1 MSRLLDSRTPSRRG
15 RSPGMLA
22 LTLLGAMTAMPA
34 SAQQISGNCT
44 LSDNFR
50 TIQSQEVT
58 PGVRVIWIGLPDLR
72 CPNGLRIRAD
82 SAVIYEQTGRNELIG
97 NVRFT
102 TPERDLRSDI
112 ADWYE
117 REGQLLARG
126 RVVFG
131 DLTEGTEVRGES
143 LDFLEGRP
151 GREEQVTVSGG
162 RPTATLPAETRAD
175 GTAGTPFQVTA
186 NRLRFQG
193 ERFFWGD
200 GEVEVEREDLRAQAD
215 SLVYDRDAEFLI
227 LNRNAE
233 VVRGEV
239 MARGENL
246 NLTFVDDRLRTLV
259 ARNRGRIE
267 TGDYSISGMLVEV
280 SLDQDEELES
290 ILAEGG
296 EDPDTG
302 DPMVATLEGDN
313 LFVRGGRIQVSDA
326 EEGMRVLTAS
336 GAARAEALGEGF
348 GATGPEAG
356 ARGPADAAP
365 VEADP
370 VEADPVEGAPGGLTA
385 LGGNDLAGLADR
397 DWIEGEEIMAL
408 FEATTASEEEPEAED
423 GWRLVRLE
431 STTNAA
437 ALYRTEAEVEAGTDE
452 DDAPG
457 ATPPDPDAPPADT
470 VDAPGDMAPAATPP
484 TGRRFSISYV
494 LANRIVIYLE
504 DGEVSRLEAEG
515 NVRGLQLEPREGG
528 AG

>member
-1 MSRLLDSRTPSRRG
+1 MSRLIESGRPLRG
-15 RSPGMLA
+15 RPARSALA
-22 LTLLGAMTAMPA
+22 LTLLALCTAIPA
-34 SAQQISGNCT
+34 GAQQISGNCT

-50 TIQSQEVT
+50 TIQSQEIT
-58 PGVRVIWIGLPDLR
+58 PGVRVVWIGLPDLR

-162 RPTATLPAETRAD
+162 RPTATLPAEARED
-175 GTAGTPFQVTA
+175 GTAGIPFQVTA

-215 SLVYDRDAEFLI
+215 SLVYDRDAEFLV

-246 NLTFVDDRLRTLV
+246 NLTFSDDRLRTLV

-267 TGDYSISGMLVEV
+267 TGDYSIAGMLVEV
-280 SLDQDEELES
+280 SLDEEEELES

-296 EDPDTG
+296 EDPETG
-302 DPMVATLEGDN
+302 DAMVATLEGDN

-326 EEGMRVLTAS
+326 EEGMRILTAS
-336 GAARAEALGEGF
+336 GSARAEALGDGF
-348 GATGPEAG
+348 GTTGPEAG
-356 ARGPADAAP
+356 TPDPTDAAP
-365 VEADP
+365 VADDP
-370 VEADPVEGAPGGLTA
+370 VEADPAGVATLEGG
-385 LGGNDLAGLADR
+385 DLAGLADR
-397 DWIEGEEIMAL
+397 DWIEGEEITAL

-437 ALYRTEAEVEAGTDE
+437 ALYRTESEEETAATDTQ
-452 DDAPG
+452 DAPG
-457 ATPPDPDAPPADT
+457 ATPPDPDAPPADM
-470 VDAPGDMAPAATPP
+470 VDAPGDAAPADAVP

-494 LANRIVIYLE
+494 LADRIVIYLE

>member
-1 MSRLLDSRTPSRRG
+1 MSRFIESGTPSRHGRG
-15 RSPGMLA
+15 
-22 LTLLGAMTAMPA
+22 LGALAVTALLAAFAAMPA
-34 SAQQISGNCT
+34 GAQQISGNCT

-50 TIQSQEVT
+50 TIESREIT

-72 CPNGLRIRAD
+72 CPNGVRIRAD

-97 NVRFT
+97 NVRFN

-143 LDFLEGRP
+143 LDYLEGRP

-162 RPTATLPAETRAD
+162 RPTATLPAETRED
-175 GTAGTPFQVTA
+175 GTEGTPFQVTA

-200 GEVEVEREDLRAQAD
+200 GDVEVEREDLRARAD
-215 SLVYDRDAEFLI
+215 SLVYDREAGFLI
-227 LNRNAE
+227 LNRDAE

-239 MARGENL
+239 MARGQNL
-246 NLTFVDDRLRTLV
+246 NLTFVDDRLRSLV

-267 TGDYSISGMLVEV
+267 TGDYSIAGMLVEV

-296 EDPDTG
+296 EDPETG

-313 LFVRGGRIQVSDA
+313 LFVRGGRIEVSDA

-365 VEADP
+365 VAADP
-370 VEADPVEGAPGGLTA
+370 GVAALEGDG
-385 LGGNDLAGLADR
+385 LAGLADR
-397 DWIEGEEIMAL
+397 DWIEGEEIVAL
-408 FEATTASEEEPEAED
+408 FEATAASGEAPDTED

-437 ALYRTEAEVEAGTDE
+437 ALYRTESEEEPAVTDA
-452 DDAPG
+452 DDEPG
-457 ATPPDPDAPPADT
+457 ATTPDPDTPPADT
-470 VDAPGDMAPAATPP
+470 VDAPEDTAPAAAAPS
-484 TGRRFSISYV
+484 GRRFSISYV

>member
-1 MSRLLDSRTPSRRG
+1 MNRSFDLCRVSRYTG
-15 RSPGMLA
+15 R
-22 LTLLGAMTAMPA
+22 LGALAAAPAATSVAMPA
-34 SAQQISGNCT
+34 GAQQISGNCT

-50 TIQSQEVT
+50 TIQSQEIT
-58 PGVRVIWIGLPDLR
+58 PGVRIVWIGLPDLR

-82 SAVIYEQTGRNELIG
+82 SAVVYEQTGRNELIG

-102 TPERDLRSDI
+102 TPERDLRSNI

-126 RVVFG
+126 NVVFG

-143 LDFLEGRP
+143 LDYLESRP

-162 RPTATLPAETRAD
+162 RPTATLPAEARAD
-175 GTAGTPFQVTA
+175 GTPGIPFQVTA

-193 ERFFWGD
+193 QRFFWGD
-200 GEVEVEREDLRAQAD
+200 GEVEVEREDLRAHAD

-227 LNRNAE
+227 LNRDAE

-239 MARGENL
+239 MATGQNL
-246 NLTFVDDRLRTLV
+246 NLTFVDDQLRTLV

-267 TGDYSISGMLVEV
+267 TGEYSIAGMMVEV
-280 SLDQDEELES
+280 SLDEDEELET

-296 EDPDTG
+296 SDPETG
-302 DPMVATLEGDN
+302 DALVATLEGEN
-313 LFVRGGRIQVSDA
+313 LFLRGGRIQVAPA
-326 EEGMRVLTAS
+326 EDGMRLLTAT
-336 GAARAEALGEGF
+336 GAARAESLGDGF
-348 GATGPEAG
+348 GAAGTGADTATPVETEA
-356 ARGPADAAP
+356 RDAASIG
-365 VEADP
+365 D
-370 VEADPVEGAPGGLTA
+370 D
-385 LGGNDLAGLADR
+385 DLEGLADR
-397 DWIEGEEIMAL
+397 DWIEGEEITAL
-408 FEATTASEEEPEAED
+408 FESMPAPEEEVEGEEA
-423 GWRLVRLE
+423 WRLIRLE

-437 ALYRTEAEVEAGTDE
+437 ALYRTEPDEAADTAE

-457 ATPPDPDAPPADT
+457 VTPPDPAPADPDSVVVPGAAGPEDT
-470 VDAPGDMAPAATPP
+470 ETSAP
-484 TGRRFSISYV
+484 GRRFSISYV

-504 DGEVSRLEAEG
+504 GGEVSRLEAEG